1 MNRLPPVPTTKTNV
15 LSRPRTRPSTP
26 FVWFLAELT
35 RLSVSKAALNIR
47 EAARSAGQAKLCG
60 ARATVFVFLE
70 GFS

>member
-1 MNRLPPVPTTKTNV
+1 M
-15 LSRPRTRPSTP
+15 
-26 FVWFLAELT
+26 WFLAELT
-35 RLSVSKAALNIR
+35 RLSESKAALNIR